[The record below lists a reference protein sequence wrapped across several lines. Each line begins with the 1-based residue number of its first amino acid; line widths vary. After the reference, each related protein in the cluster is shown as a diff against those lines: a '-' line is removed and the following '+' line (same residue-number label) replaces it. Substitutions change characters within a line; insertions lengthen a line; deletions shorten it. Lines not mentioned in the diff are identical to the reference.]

1 MVVKRLG
8 EGFVAKDEEG
18 RVLTWAHPR
27 FLDGT
32 PGGMMLTV
40 PRGGGLEWRYFRTP
54 EEALE
59 DPEARPLAEAVLE
72 AYRCPQA

>member
-1 MVVKRLG
+1 MTVKKVG
-8 EGFVAKDEEG
+8 EGYVAKEEG
-18 RVLTWAHPR
+18 RALTWAHPR

-32 PGGMMLTV
+32 PGGMMLTA
-40 PRGGGLEWRYFRTP
+40 PREEGLEWRYFRTP

-72 AYRCPQA
+72 AYENQG